1 MLLRKVLLALALTT
15 TSAITMAEPGA
26 PMNIE
31 IKREPHFTAPPKAE
45 VAEKRVYI
53 AFEGSPKMTR
63 VLQEKLKAKGFAVV
77 DKPEDADAKFRVG
90 GMFTISGAGKEDV
103 RGKLGDLLES
113 AVGTDQPSNPDYRHQ
128 NVDLLQIGV
137 SAAYTGIASVLSVTD
152 MVRWIGQKTGIAGRF
167 NEMLTGDPRG
177 ICFGEA
183 CSKYTSTVV
192 MNVTGDSGHWWVM
205 EKAQDSKLV
214 LDLVIAD
221 VVESTLEPL
230 YELKNAAQGQQGRG
244 DS

>member
-1 MLLRKVLLALALTT
+1 MVHKFVLAASLA
-15 TSAITMAEPGA
+15 TMASISMADPA
-26 PMNIE
+26 SQMNIE
-31 IKREPHFTAPPKAE
+31 IKREPHFASLPKAE
-45 VAEKRVYI
+45 LIEKRVYI

-63 VLQEKLKAKGFAVV
+63 VLQEKLKARGYSVV

-90 GMFTISGAGKEDV
+90 GMFTIAGAGKEDV

-113 AVGTDQPSNPDYRHQ
+113 AVGADQPSNPDYRHQ

-137 SAAYTGIASVLSVTD
+137 SAAYTGVASMLSVTD

-167 NEMLTGDPRG
+167 NELLTGDPRG
-177 ICFGEA
+177 FCFGDA

-205 EKAQDSKLV
+205 EKAQDSKVV

-221 VVESTLEPL
+221 SVENTLQPL
-230 YELKNAAQGQQGRG
+230 YDLKKDGQGHQGREG
-244 DS
+244 S

>member
-90 GMFTISGAGKEDV
+90 GMFTISGAGK
-103 RGKLGDLLES
+103 
-113 AVGTDQPSNPDYRHQ
+113 
-128 NVDLLQIGV
+128 
-137 SAAYTGIASVLSVTD
+137 
-152 MVRWIGQKTGIAGRF
+152 
-167 NEMLTGDPRG
+167 
-177 ICFGEA
+177 
-183 CSKYTSTVV
+183 
-192 MNVTGDSGHWWVM
+192 
-205 EKAQDSKLV
+205 
-214 LDLVIAD
+214 
-221 VVESTLEPL
+221 
-230 YELKNAAQGQQGRG
+230 
-244 DS
+244 

>member
-1 MLLRKVLLALALTT
+1 MVRKLVLAASLA
-15 TSAITMAEPGA
+15 TMATISMA
-26 PMNIE
+26 DTASQMNIE
-31 IKREPHFTAPPKAE
+31 IKREPHFASPPRAE
-45 VAEKRVYI
+45 LIEKRVYI
-53 AFEGSPKMTR
+53 AFDGSPKMTR
-63 VLQEKLKAKGFAVV
+63 VLQEKLKARGYSVV

-113 AVGTDQPSNPDYRHQ
+113 AVGADQPSNPDYRHQ

-137 SAAYTGIASVLSVTD
+137 SAAYTGVASMLSVTD

-167 NEMLTGDPRG
+167 NELLTGDPRG
-177 ICFGEA
+177 FCFGDA

-192 MNVTGDSGHWWVM
+192 INVTGDSGHWWVM
-205 EKAQDSKLV
+205 EKAQDSKVV

-221 VVESTLEPL
+221 AVENTLQPL
-230 YELKNAAQGQQGRG
+230 YDLKKDAQGHQGREG
-244 DS
+244 S